1 MKKLI
6 YLFLFAFIASTAF
19 VACDNDDDK
28 EVSPFRTVVLG
39 AQENTSIDGF
49 YSINDKKTYSLNEA
63 ATKQET
69 IDLLC
74 FYEEGRNNIAI
85 SSPGS
90 GINDIFTGANAPE
103 NWTTTDTTYFYQLD
117 STFTVD
123 QFDALS
129 EKDAVIE
136 TLYNADEARR
146 KAKLLKVDDIYVF
159 QTEDNYYGIFK
170 VVEVVQGATGSVE
183 IEYIIKKIHNESI

>member
-6 YLFLFAFIASTAF
+6 YLFLFAFIVCSTF
-19 VACDNDDDK
+19 IACDEDDI
-28 EVSPFRTVVLG
+28 EVSPFKTVILG

-63 ATKQET
+63 VTKQET

-103 NWTTTDTTYFYQLD
+103 NWTTTDTTYFYKLEP
-117 STFTVD
+117 TAFTVA

-129 EKDAVIE
+129 EEDAIIE
-136 TLYNADEARR
+136 TLYDAEEARR
-146 KAKLLKVDDIYVF
+146 KAKLLEVDDIYAF
-159 QTEDNYYGIFK
+159 QTEDNYCGIFK
-170 VVEVVQGATGSVE
+170 VVEVVPGTTGSVK
-183 IEYIIKKIHNESI
+183 IEYIIKK